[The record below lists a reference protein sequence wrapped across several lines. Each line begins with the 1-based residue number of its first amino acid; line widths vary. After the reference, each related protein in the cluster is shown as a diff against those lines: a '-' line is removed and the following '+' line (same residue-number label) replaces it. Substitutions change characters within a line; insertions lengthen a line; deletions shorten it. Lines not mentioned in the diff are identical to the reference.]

1 MLIIFVEKPQLL
13 GLIMMYRSLL
23 RFLPILLV
31 SLSLVIGQV
40 EIARSVEVS
49 PQKDTAVEINTV
61 ERIIYLGREGA
72 VSRSVVMDKIIRL
85 AQSNNNP
92 TVVSFLIGL
101 LKNDDPSIRSSAASG
116 LGEMG
121 KSAKSAIPQ
130 LISLLKDPDP
140 FVRSSVAFAL
150 GKMGEPAKSALR
162 PLIRLLKD
170 ADTGV
175 RDSAA
180 FALVKIESFLKDGEN
195 LPVKQ

>member
-13 GLIMMYRSLL
+13 GLIMMSRSLL
-23 RFLPILLV
+23 RFLPVLLV
-31 SLSLVIGQV
+31 SLSPVIGQV
-40 EIARSVEVS
+40 EIARSVEAS

-61 ERIIYLGREGA
+61 ERIILLEREGA
-72 VSRSVVMDKIIRL
+72 VSRSAVMDQIIRL
-85 AQSNNNP
+85 AQSNNNS

-116 LGEMG
+116 LGAMG

-130 LISLLKDPDP
+130 LISLLNDPD
-140 FVRSSVAFAL
+140 RFARCNSAQTL
-150 GKMGEPAKSALR
+150 GWIGEPAKVALR

-170 ADTGV
+170 DDRLV
-175 RDSAA
+175 RDCAA

-195 LPVKQ
+195 FPVKQ